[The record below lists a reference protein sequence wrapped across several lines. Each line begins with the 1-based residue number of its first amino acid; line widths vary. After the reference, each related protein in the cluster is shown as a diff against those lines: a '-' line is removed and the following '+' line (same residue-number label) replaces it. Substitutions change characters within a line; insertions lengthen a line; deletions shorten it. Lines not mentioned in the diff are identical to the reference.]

1 MVGHHVELKTNM
13 ANKELVEKIA
23 LKSLQL
29 CMDEKLNVVDMAD
42 TIHDA
47 NLFALGMLEKET
59 YKLTIQTKAE

>member
-23 LKSLQL
+23 MKSLQL
-29 CMDEKLNVVDMAD
+29 CMDGKLSVVDMAE
-42 TIHDA
+42 TIHAA

-59 YKLTIQTKAE
+59 YKLTIQTRAE